1 LKKPLP
7 WQEQETSPM
16 KTINDCMILLVDDT
30 KSNVDVLVNALKDTY
45 KLGVSL
51 NGEDAVRF
59 SRQKMPDLILL
70 DIIMPGTDGFEVCR
84 QLKDDQLTKD
94 IPVIFITAMDD
105 LNHKTKGFDFGAVDY
120 ITKPFDITEVKAR
133 VRTHLTLK
141 LAQEALKNQNTI
153 LEEMVRERTKE
164 LRKAQIE
171 VINRL
176 GKAAEYRDQDTGTH
190 INRMSKYCRLM
201 GKALGLSREEYDR
214 LDLAST
220 MHDVGKIGIS
230 DNILLKP
237 GKLDG
242 KEWESMQTHTQIGE
256 KLLSGGTSHLLDV
269 ARIIA
274 MTHHEKWDGTGYHQK
289 LKGKEI
295 PLAGRITCICD
306 VFDALISR
314 RPYKDPWPVE
324 QALEEIKKGSGIFF
338 DPDLV
343 KVFMSLESE
352 IREIIQTHH
361 D

>member
-1 LKKPLP
+1 MSR
-7 WQEQETSPM
+7 EVRFM
-16 KTINDCMILLVDDT
+16 KTINDCTILLVDDT
-30 KSNVDVLVNALKDTY
+30 KSNLDVLVNALKGMY

-51 NGEDAVRF
+51 SGEDAVRF
-59 SRQKMPDLILL
+59 AKQNLPDLILL
-70 DIIMPGTDGFEVCR
+70 DIIMPGTDGFDVCHR
-84 QLKDDQLTKD
+84 LKADPRTRD
-94 IPVIFITAMDD
+94 IPIIFITAMDD
-105 LNHKTKGFDFGAVDY
+105 LTHKTKGFDVGAVDY

-133 VRTHLTLK
+133 VKTHLTLK
-141 LAQEALKNQNTI
+141 LAGEALKNQNAI

-237 GKLDG
+237 GKLDTR
-242 KEWESMQTHTQIGE
+242 EWESMRSHTRIGE
-256 KLLSGGTSHLLDV
+256 ELLSGGTSQLLEV

-274 MTHHEKWDGTGYHQK
+274 MTHHEKWDGTGYHQH
-289 LKGKEI
+289 LKGKDI
-295 PLAGRITCICD
+295 PLVGRITCICD

-314 RPYKDPWPVE
+314 RPYKDPWPVNE
-324 QALEEIKKGSGIFF
+324 ALAEIKKGSGVFF
-338 DPDLV
+338 DPELV
-343 KVFMSLESE
+343 EVFLSLEPE
-352 IREIIQTHH
+352 IRKIVDTHQ

>member
-1 LKKPLP
+1 MNKDVRF
-7 WQEQETSPM
+7 M
-16 KTINDCMILLVDDT
+16 KTINDCLVLLVDDA
-30 KSNVDVLVNALKDTY
+30 KSNVDVLVNALKGTY

-51 NGEDAVRF
+51 NGDDALRF
-59 SRQKMPDLILL
+59 AHQNLPDLILL
-70 DIIMPGTDGFEVCR
+70 DIIMPGTDGFVVCHR
-84 QLKDDQLTKD
+84 LKANPSTRD
-94 IPVIFITAMDD
+94 IPIIFITAMDD
-105 LNHKTKGFDFGAVDY
+105 LSHKTKGFGVGAVDY

-133 VRTHLTLK
+133 VKTHLTLK
-141 LAQEALKNQNTI
+141 LAGEALKNQNAI
-153 LEEMVRERTKE
+153 LEEMVLERTRE

-237 GKLDG
+237 GKLDNE
-242 KEWESMQTHTQIGE
+242 EWKSMRSHTRIGE
-256 KLLSGGTSHLLDV
+256 ELLSGGTSQLLEV

-274 MTHHEKWDGTGYHQK
+274 MTHHEKWDGTGYHQH
-289 LKGKEI
+289 LKGKDI

-314 RPYKDPWPVE
+314 RPYKNPWPVD
-324 QALEEIKKGSGIFF
+324 QALAEIKKGSGVFF
-338 DPDLV
+338 DPELV
-343 KVFMSLESE
+343 EVFLSLEPE
-352 IREIIQTHH
+352 IRKIVEIHQ

>member
-1 LKKPLP
+1 MSRELRF
-7 WQEQETSPM
+7 M

-30 KSNVDVLVNALKDTY
+30 KSNVDVLVNALKGMY

-51 NGEDAVRF
+51 NGEEAIRF
-59 SRQKMPDLILL
+59 VKQNLPDLILL
-70 DIIMPGTDGFEVCR
+70 DIVMPGTDGFDVCHR
-84 QLKDDQLTKD
+84 LKADPRTRD
-94 IPVIFITAMDD
+94 IPIIFITAMDD
-105 LNHKTKGFDFGAVDY
+105 LTHKTKGFDVGAVDY

-133 VRTHLTLK
+133 VKTHLTLK
-141 LAQEALKNQNTI
+141 LAGEALKNQNAI

-237 GKLDG
+237 GKLDTR
-242 KEWESMQTHTQIGE
+242 EWESMRSHTRIGE
-256 KLLSGGTSHLLDV
+256 ELLSGGTSQLLEV

-274 MTHHEKWDGTGYHQK
+274 MTHHEKWDGTGYHQH
-289 LKGKEI
+289 LKGKDI
-295 PLAGRITCICD
+295 PMVGRITCICD

-314 RPYKDPWPVE
+314 RPYKDPWPVDE
-324 QALEEIKKGSGIFF
+324 ALAEIKKGSGVFF
-338 DPDLV
+338 DPELV
-343 KVFMSLESE
+343 EVFLSLEPE
-352 IREIIQTHH
+352 IRKIVATHQ

>member
-1 LKKPLP
+1 MNKDVRFI
-7 WQEQETSPM
+7 
-16 KTINDCMILLVDDT
+16 KTIDDCLVLLVDDA

-51 NGEDAVRF
+51 NGEDALRF
-59 SRQKMPDLILL
+59 AKQNLPDLILL
-70 DIIMPGTDGFEVCR
+70 DIIMPGTDGFAVCDR
-84 QLKDDQLTKD
+84 LKSDPLTRD
-94 IPVIFITAMDD
+94 IPIIFITAMDD
-105 LNHKTKGFDFGAVDY
+105 LTHKTKGFDAGAVDY

-133 VRTHLTLK
+133 VKTHLTLK
-141 LAQEALKNQNTI
+141 LAVEALKNQNAI
-153 LEEMVRERTKE
+153 LEEMVLERTRE

-176 GKAAEYRDQDTGTH
+176 GKAAEFRDQDTGTH

-237 GKLDG
+237 GKLDN
-242 KEWESMQTHTQIGE
+242 KEWESMRSHTRIGE
-256 KLLSGGTSHLLDV
+256 ELLSGGTSQLLEV

-274 MTHHEKWDGTGYHQK
+274 MTHHEKWDGTGYHQH
-289 LKGKEI
+289 LKGKDI

-314 RPYKDPWPVE
+314 RPYKDPWPVD
-324 QALEEIKKGSGIFF
+324 QALAEIKNGSGVFF
-338 DPDLV
+338 DPELV
-343 KVFMSLESE
+343 EVFLSLEPE
-352 IREIIQTHH
+352 IRKIVETHQ

>member
-1 LKKPLP
+1 MNR
-7 WQEQETSPM
+7 EVRFM
-16 KTINDCMILLVDDT
+16 KTISDCMILLVDDT
-30 KSNVDVLVNALKDTY
+30 KSNVDVLVNALKDQY

-51 NGEDAVRF
+51 SGEEAIRF
-59 SRQKMPDLILL
+59 VKQNLPDLILL
-70 DIIMPGTDGFEVCR
+70 DIIMPGTDGFDVCHR
-84 QLKDDQLTKD
+84 LKSDPQTRD
-94 IPVIFITAMDD
+94 IPIIFITAMDD
-105 LNHKTKGFDFGAVDY
+105 LTHKTKGFDVGAVDY

-133 VRTHLTLK
+133 VKTHLTLK
-141 LAQEALKNQNTI
+141 LAGEALKNQNAI
-153 LEEMVRERTKE
+153 LEEMVLERTKE

-237 GKLDG
+237 GKLDTR
-242 KEWESMQTHTQIGE
+242 EWESMRSHTSIGE
-256 KLLSGGTSHLLDV
+256 KLLSGGTSQLLEV

-274 MTHHEKWDGTGYHQK
+274 MTHHEKWDGTGYHQH
-289 LKGKEI
+289 LKGKDI
-295 PLAGRITCICD
+295 PLFGRITCICD

-314 RPYKDPWPVE
+314 RPYKDPWPVDE
-324 QALEEIKKGSGIFF
+324 ALAEIKKGSGVFF
-338 DPDLV
+338 DPELV
-343 KVFMSLESE
+343 EVFLSLEPE
-352 IREIIQTHH
+352 IRKIVATHQ

>member
-1 LKKPLP
+1 MNKDVRF
-7 WQEQETSPM
+7 M
-16 KTINDCMILLVDDT
+16 KTIDDCLILLVDDT

-45 KLGVSL
+45 KLGVRL
-51 NGEDAVRF
+51 NGEDALRF
-59 SRQKMPDLILL
+59 AREHLPDLILL
-70 DIIMPGTDGFEVCR
+70 DIVMPGTDGFDVCHS
-84 QLKDDQLTKD
+84 LKADAGTRD
-94 IPVIFITAMDD
+94 IPIIFITAMDD
-105 LNHKTKGFDFGAVDY
+105 LTHKTKGFDIGAVDY

-133 VRTHLTLK
+133 VKTHLTLK
-141 LAQEALKNQNTI
+141 LAGEALKNQNAI
-153 LEEMVRERTKE
+153 LEEMVLERTRE

-237 GKLDG
+237 GKLDN
-242 KEWESMQTHTQIGE
+242 KEWESMRSHTRIGE
-256 KLLSGGTSHLLDV
+256 ELLSGGTSQLLEV

-274 MTHHEKWDGTGYHQK
+274 MTHHEKWDGTGYHQH

-295 PLAGRITCICD
+295 PLVGRITCICD

-324 QALEEIKKGSGIFF
+324 QALAEIKKGSGVFF
-338 DPDLV
+338 DPELV
-343 KVFMSLESE
+343 AVFLSLEPE
-352 IREIIQTHH
+352 IRKIVETHQ

>member
-1 LKKPLP
+1 MNR
-7 WQEQETSPM
+7 EVRFM
-16 KTINDCMILLVDDT
+16 KMINDCMILLVDDT
-30 KSNVDVLVNALKDTY
+30 KSNVDVLVNALKDQY

-51 NGEDAVRF
+51 SGEDAVRF
-59 SRQKMPDLILL
+59 AKQNLPDLILL
-70 DIIMPGTDGFEVCR
+70 DIVMPGTDGFDVCHR
-84 QLKDDQLTKD
+84 LKADPRTRD
-94 IPVIFITAMDD
+94 IPIIFITAMDD
-105 LNHKTKGFDFGAVDY
+105 LTHKTKGFDVGAVDY

-133 VRTHLTLK
+133 VKTHLTLK
-141 LAQEALKNQNTI
+141 LAGEALKNQNAI

-237 GKLDG
+237 GKLDTR
-242 KEWESMQTHTQIGE
+242 EWESMRSHTRIGE
-256 KLLSGGTSHLLDV
+256 ELLSGGTSQLLDV

-274 MTHHEKWDGTGYHQK
+274 MTHHEKWDGTGYHQH
-289 LKGKEI
+289 LKGKDI
-295 PLAGRITCICD
+295 PLVGRITCICD

-324 QALEEIKKGSGIFF
+324 DALAEIKKGSGVFF
-338 DPDLV
+338 DPELV
-343 KVFMSLESE
+343 EVFLSLEPE
-352 IREIIQTHH
+352 IQKIVDTHH

>member
-1 LKKPLP
+1 
-7 WQEQETSPM
+7 M
-16 KTINDCMILLVDDT
+16 KTINDCMILLVDDA
-30 KSNVDVLVNALKDTY
+30 KSSVDVLVNALKATY

-51 NGEDAVRF
+51 SGEDAVRF
-59 SRQKMPDLILL
+59 VTQRVPDLILL

-84 QLKDDQLTKD
+84 RLKADPQTKD
-94 IPVIFITAMDD
+94 IPIIFITAMDD

-133 VRTHLTLK
+133 VKTHLTLK
-141 LAQEALKNQNTI
+141 LAQEALKNQNAI
-153 LEEMVRERTKE
+153 LEEIVRERTRE
-164 LRKAQIE
+164 LRKAQVE

-176 GKAAEYRDQDTGTH
+176 GKAMEHRDQNTGNH
-190 INRMSKYCRLM
+190 INRMGKYCRLM
-201 GKALGLSREEYDR
+201 GKVLGLSREEYDR

-242 KEWESMQTHTQIGE
+242 KEWESMQTHTYIGE
-256 KLLSGGTSHLLDV
+256 KLLSGGTSHLLEV

-274 MTHHEKWDGTGYHQK
+274 MTHHEKWDGTGYHQR

-314 RPYKDPWPVE
+314 RPYKDPWLVE
-324 QALEEIKKGSGIFF
+324 DALAEIKKGSGTFF

-343 KVFMSLESE
+343 EVFLSLEPE
-352 IREIIQTHH
+352 LRKIIETYQ

>member
-1 LKKPLP
+1 MKK
-7 WQEQETSPM
+7 
-16 KTINDCMILLVDDT
+16 INDCMILLVDDA
-30 KSNVDVLVNALKDTY
+30 KSNVDVLLNALKDTY

-59 SRQKMPDLILL
+59 VRQKMPDLILL

-84 QLKDDQLTKD
+84 RLKNDPLTQD
-94 IPVIFITAMDD
+94 IPIIFITAMDD
-105 LNHKTKGFDFGAVDY
+105 LNHKTKGFDSGAVDY

-141 LAQEALKNQNTI
+141 LIQEALKNQNTI
-153 LEEMVRERTKE
+153 LEEMVRERTLE

-176 GKAAEYRDQDTGTH
+176 GKAAEYRDQHTGTH
-190 INRMSKYCRLM
+190 ITRMSKYCRLM
-201 GKALGLSREEYDR
+201 GKALGLPREEYDR

-237 GKLDG
+237 GRLDG
-242 KEWESMQTHTQIGE
+242 NEWDSMRTHTQIGE
-256 KLLSGGTSHLLDV
+256 KLLSGGSSQLLEV

-274 MTHHEKWDGTGYHQK
+274 MTHHEKWDGTGYHQQ

-295 PLAGRITCICD
+295 PLVGRITCICD
-306 VFDALISR
+306 VFDALVSR

-324 QALEEIKKGSGIFF
+324 QAFEEIKKGSGIFF

-343 KVFMSLESE
+343 TLFLSLEPE
-352 IREIIQTHH
+352 IREIIKANQ